1 MGGKIIAISGTA
13 AAGVGKL
20 MERLVEEKA
29 LNLKYPIST
38 TSRKPREGEID
49 GINYHF
55 ISPDEFKKRINE
67 GRFVEYEEVW
77 KDMFY

>member
-29 LNLKYPIST
+29 LNLKFPIST
-38 TSRKPREGEID
+38 TSRKPREGGD
-49 GINYHF
+49 
-55 ISPDEFKKRINE
+55 
-67 GRFVEYEEVW
+67 
-77 KDMFY
+77 